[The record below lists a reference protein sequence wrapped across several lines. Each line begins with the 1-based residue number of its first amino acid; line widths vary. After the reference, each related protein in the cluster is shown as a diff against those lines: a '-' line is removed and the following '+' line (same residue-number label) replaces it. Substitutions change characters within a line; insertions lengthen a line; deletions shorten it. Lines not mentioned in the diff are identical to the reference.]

1 MRRLTALAAAAL
13 VGLSAAAGSVAGAAG
28 PGPLRPGSPL
38 ASAGSTSAG
47 SSAAALSDAHVRRRP
62 VSARAARALGAGG
75 EIRGMAINDVSPA
88 RPATAAIAD
97 FPRLAAE
104 GVTSVAVYV
113 YLYVSDPSGNDVTT
127 GLYTPTDAELQLIST
142 AASLNGL
149 GVQLMPVLL
158 DHATNTWRGRYHPS
172 DEAAFFASYT
182 AQVVHYADLAQS
194 LGVQLFYVGSENRSL
209 ETRTSRWV
217 SLIATVRRHFSG
229 ALSYMAIPSSA
240 GQVRFFDLLDFA
252 SISPYF
258 SLGEDPL
265 PSYDRDVAA
274 WKQVN
279 LPAMAKIVK
288 MTKAPVIYGE
298 IGYNSLR
305 GGFTV
310 PQAAAPKT
318 GSPAPAAQAD
328 AYAALLDE
336 LAQTP
341 GVYGVTWWRWTTG
354 TTPLDLSFSP
364 NGKPAECVLAAHW
377 SHNAEVRAA
386 AALPVCDL
394 HFLDSA
400 AAGLPP
406 LP

>member
-1 MRRLTALAAAAL
+1 MRRLPALVAAAA
-13 VGLSAAAGSVAGAAG
+13 VAVSTATVAGAA
-28 PGPLRPGSPL
+28 SP
-38 ASAGSTSAG
+38 AATTPVAAGLTGART
-47 SSAAALSDAHVRRRP
+47 AALADAHVARRP
-62 VSARAARALGAGG
+62 LSPRAAHALGAGG
-75 EIRGMAINDVSPA
+75 ELRGMAINDVSAA

-113 YLYVSDPSGNDVTT
+113 YLYVSDPSGNDVST
-127 GLYTPTDAELQLIST
+127 GLYTPTDAELHLISA
-142 AASLNGL
+142 AASANGL

-158 DHATNTWRGRYHPS
+158 DNATNTWRGRYHPS

-194 LGVQLFYVGSENRSL
+194 LGVRLFYVGSENRSL
-209 ETRTSRWV
+209 ETRTARWTA
-217 SLIATVRRHFSG
+217 LIATVRRHFHG

-240 GQVRFFDLLDFA
+240 QQVRFFDLLDFA

-258 SLGEDPL
+258 SLGQDPL
-265 PSYDRDVAA
+265 PSYERDVAA
-274 WKQVN
+274 WREVN

-288 MTKAPVIYGE
+288 MTRSPVIYGE

-336 LAQTP
+336 LARTP

-354 TTPLDLSFSP
+354 TTPADLSFSP

-377 SHNAEVRAA
+377 TTDPTVRQLASQ
-386 AALPVCDL
+386 PVCDL
-394 HFLDSA
+394 HVLDTT
-400 AAGLPP
+400 AAGLP
-406 LP
+406 LPVLR